1 MSNLAIPT
9 KCLHR
14 LLRNETQHCYD
25 HETTQRRF
33 DAAFDWANDVY
44 PRKKICGLAWIIA
57 SEIERSLIGDVNS
70 TFLTVADLRR
80 KHDNDTVMRF
90 FGNIPKSGAGSMMA
104 AGVRQSDSWA
114 A

>member
-1 MSNLAIPT
+1 MSNHTIPT

-14 LLRNETQHCYD
+14 LLRNEIQHCYD

-33 DAAFDWANDVY
+33 DAAFDWANDAY

-57 SEIERSLIGDVNS
+57 NEIEKSLIDDVNS

-80 KHDNDTVMRF
+80 KHDNDTVILILSHSAPPSMLDVV
-90 FGNIPKSGAGSMMA
+90 KSSAHYS
-104 AGVRQSDSWA
+104 R
-114 A
+114 